1 VSKTQSVDAE
11 NDASVSVVI
20 PTFQRTEGLSVALR
34 SLTTQD
40 MNARLIK
47 IIVVDNNPSPQERG
61 LVEKLQAQFAS
72 PITYIHVAEAGLS
85 NVRNAAMNAV
95 KTRYVAFL
103 DDDMRA
109 SPQWLS
115 ALIATSRDLD
125 AGIVFGPA
133 LAVMPN
139 SDDPRNVF
147 LEPLFSRTVNLSE
160 DGYIET
166 TLGAG
171 GCLLDLS
178 RCDIPSP
185 PFDVTLNKRGGE
197 DDILFDHLRQS
208 GTRVAWSAKARSQEI
223 VPADRTTS
231 AYVRSRNFGYGQAP
245 TRIHASRGMKGL
257 PGIIYFMAA
266 GGVQTVLYGAAYVA
280 TAILNKPASVKYLAL
295 AARGLG
301 KVFWGNRF
309 SLELYGKIRPSA
321 TPPLQ
326 K

>member
-1 VSKTQSVDAE
+1 MIALSRRDHERLSVSKTQSNAI
-11 NDASVSVVI
+11 AHSALVSVVI
-20 PTFQRTEGLSVALR
+20 PTFQRSEGLSGALK

-40 MNARLIK
+40 MDARVIK
-47 IIVVDNNPSPQERG
+47 IIVVDNNPRPQEWD
-61 LVEKLQAQFAS
+61 LVETFRAQFPV

-85 NVRNAAMNAV
+85 NVRNAAMTAV

-103 DDDMRA
+103 DDDMTA

-115 ALIATSRDLD
+115 ALIATSRSLD

-147 LEPLFSRTVNLSE
+147 LEPLFSRTVNMSE

-178 RCDIPSP
+178 RCDLPSP
-185 PFDVTLNKRGGE
+185 PFDVTLNQTGGE

-208 GTRVAWSAKARSQEI
+208 GTRVAWSARAASQEI
-223 VPADRTTS
+223 VPANRTTS
-231 AYVRSRNFGYGQAP
+231 AYVRARNFGYGQAP
-245 TRIHASRGMKGL
+245 TRIHASRGAKGL
-257 PGIIYFMAA
+257 PGILYYMRA
-266 GGVQTVLYGAAYVA
+266 GGVQTVLYG
-280 TAILNKPASVKYLAL
+280 
-295 AARGLG
+295 
-301 KVFWGNRF
+301 
-309 SLELYGKIRPSA
+309 SA
-321 TPPLQ
+321 
-326 K
+326 